1 MGFRGMR
8 MSALQC
14 VAMVCRG
21 LHVDTL
27 DRLPTT
33 ALEKK
38 ENLMLLGFTCPSVC
52 STLLCT

>member
-1 MGFRGMR
+1 

-14 VAMVCRG
+14 VAMACRG

-33 ALEKK
+33 ALEK
-38 ENLMLLGFTCPSVC
+38 EQNLMVLGFTCPSVC
-52 STLLCT
+52 ATLFCT